1 MRWALCQLDEIHVAG
16 TTGGGRLT
24 RGARVD
30 LDALVSPGL
39 TYAQALGD
47 FVQSFTLEVP
57 PKGKLKGLPVDED
70 APTPEKKDT

>member
-1 MRWALCQLDEIHVAG
+1 MPRWTICQLDELHVAG

-30 LDALVSPGL
+30 LDAEVSPGL

-47 FVQSFTLEVP
+47 FVQSFTLATP
-57 PKGKLKGLPVDED
+57 PPV
-70 APTPEKKDT
+70 ATNATPATDGQP